1 MAIDPKT
8 LGLLACPLCKG
19 RLIWVAAKQEL
30 VCRGDQLAFPV
41 RSDIPVLIKDEA
53 RELSATDLEQIPR

>member
-1 MAIDPKT
+1 MAMDPKT

-19 RLIWVAAKQEL
+19 RLVWVAEAQEL
-30 VCRGDQLAFPV
+30 VCRGDQLAYPV

-53 RELSATDLEQIPR
+53 RQLSAADLEQIPK